1 MDDAILPQIEV
12 ETPSVSSFSN
22 STWEERRQILLEELW
37 SQYPEPE
44 SDPAFPCNPLQ
55 KISTLQSTETLE
67 EGETQRLGNT
77 EWCKCR
83 KCIPMPTPLESSCC
97 QEINEVVVSIPE
109 GVECITHSESFEMYC
124 VNEQNVRVNTICLH
138 LEGHPTVDPDNNRR
152 LRKTAYRTFT
162 AWIYGYLG
170 KGNRRVIPSCAVN
183 AVRNAFPDPNA
194 SYVGFMYSNDYEAS
208 EMALE

>member
-1 MDDAILPQIEV
+1 MMRYCLRLKLKPPLLAVLATLRGRREDKCCLRNYGHNIL
-12 ETPSVSSFSN
+12 
-22 STWEERRQILLEELW
+22 
-37 SQYPEPE
+37 SQKMIQHFHVIHYKR
-44 SDPAFPCNPLQ
+44 FPRCNQ
-55 KISTLQSTETLE
+55 QTLE
-67 EGETQRLGNT
+67 EGETECLGNT

-83 KCIPMPTPLESSCC
+83 KCIPMPTSLESSCC
-97 QEINEVVVSIPE
+97 PEINEVVGSIPE
-109 GVECITHSESFEMYC
+109 GVECITHSESFEIYC

-138 LEGHPTVDPDNNRR
+138 LEGPPTVDPDNNRR
-152 LRKTAYRTFT
+152 LRKTAYITFT

-183 AVRNAFPDPNA
+183 AVRNAIPDPSA